1 MIFDKHLNYDA
12 QVSAFC
18 KASFFHLRNISR
30 IRKYLSTD
38 STKTLVHA
46 FVTIKL
52 DNCNSLL
59 LGLPQKL
66 TQRFQ
71 MVQNCAA
78 RLVFNKRKF
87 ENVTPLLIDM
97 HFYLQNFGYYIQ
109 GAQCSRTGLYYPTRS
124 LRSSNLMSLK
134 VPPSNT
140 VSYGDLAF
148 SVAASKLWILFLMKS
163 ELLKT

>member
-1 MIFDKHLNYDA
+1 MIFDKHLNYQA

-38 STKTLVHA
+38 STKTLVHS

-59 LGLPQKL
+59 LGLPRKL

-78 RLVFNKRKF
+78 RLVFNKRKC
-87 ENVTPLLIDM
+87 ENVTPLLIDL
-97 HFYLQNFGYYIQ
+97 HWFPIKQRFIFKILVTIYKALSGLAPGYI
-109 GAQCSRTGLYYPTRS
+109 TLLDLYDP
-124 LRSSNLMSLK
+124 L
-134 VPPSNT
+134 
-140 VSYGDLAF
+140 
-148 SVAASKLWILFLMKS
+148 I
-163 ELLKT
+163 